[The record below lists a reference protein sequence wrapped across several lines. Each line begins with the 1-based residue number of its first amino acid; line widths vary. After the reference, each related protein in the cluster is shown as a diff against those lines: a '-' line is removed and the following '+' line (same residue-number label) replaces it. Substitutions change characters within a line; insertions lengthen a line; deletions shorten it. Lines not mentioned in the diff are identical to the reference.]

1 MNDAS
6 RIRRIARSIEKKVAG
21 VSMQYIGRLD
31 QDGGLSAAPTVSV
44 SI

>member
-1 MNDAS
+1 MNDISA
-6 RIRRIARSIEKKVAG
+6 IRRIARSIEKEVATVG
-21 VSMQYIGRLD
+21 MQCIGCLD